1 MELLNTKTSK
11 DLKLLM
17 EVDKKKIKAMEDKL
31 PKLQD
36 QIVKLQNMDKF
47 QTKNLEE

>member
-17 EVDKKKIKAMEDKL
+17 EVDKKKIKDMEDKL
-31 PKLQD
+31 PKLLD
-36 QIVKLQNMDKF
+36 QIEKL
-47 QTKNLEE
+47 

>member
-17 EVDKKKIKAMEDKL
+17 EVDKKKIKDMEDKL
-31 PKLQD
+31 PKLLD
-36 QIVKLQNMDKF
+36 QIEKLQNMDKF
-47 QTKNLEE
+47 QNKNLEE